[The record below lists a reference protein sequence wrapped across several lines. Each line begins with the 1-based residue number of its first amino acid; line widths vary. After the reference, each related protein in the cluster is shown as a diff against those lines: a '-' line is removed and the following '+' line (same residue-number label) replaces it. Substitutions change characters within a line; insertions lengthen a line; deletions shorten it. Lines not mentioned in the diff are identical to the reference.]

1 MVFRRKKSTAFNPK
15 PILRDYLKWQYILAA
30 ILLAALT
37 GLIIHLASILNQK
50 TIYPG
55 ISVDGI
61 QVGGL
66 TREDALALLRDST
79 DITIQRDGI
88 LLITPLKQYRLPFH
102 DIRYEAEYGK
112 ALDLAYS
119 KGRQGNVIQRL
130 REIWKLRKQGLQII
144 AEMCYDKEK
153 TIKILDS
160 IRQDTERKPIN
171 ALISV
176 KAGNIKVT
184 PHQTGYMMDMKLSLE
199 RIEESLLERTLQDVE
214 LCIAEIV
221 PDITQQMLDKIST
234 RLAEFHTV
242 FNTANEGRV
251 HNIKTASGKID
262 QKVLLPGEVFSMDK
276 ALGDRTV
283 INGYKPAKVIVNNEL
298 VDGLGGGIC
307 QVTSTFYNTVLLSGL
322 EIVERRNHTIPLSYI
337 GVGRDATISQGY
349 IDFKFRNNLGYAIIV
364 ESRVTG
370 NQVSVSIW
378 GRKPQNGN
386 SIRIRTKIIEK
397 TQPEGVE
404 TLIDPT
410 LKPGEAVVVREAVP
424 GYKVEVYR
432 ETVDPSG
439 KVIKTEKISVDKYLP
454 QKRKIRRS
462 PVSSIDAEEGEEEKI
477 AAKEGAV
484 E

>member
-1 MVFRRKKSTAFNPK
+1 MVFRRKNGTAINVK
-15 PILRDYLKWQYILAA
+15 TTLLKYLKWQYTLSV

-37 GLIIHLASILNQK
+37 VLIIHLSTILNQK

-61 QVGGL
+61 PVGGL
-66 TREDALALLRDST
+66 TREDALVLLRDST

-88 LLITPLKQYRLPFH
+88 LLITPLKQYRLPLH

-130 REIWKLRKQGLQII
+130 IEIWKLRKQGLQII

-153 TIKILDS
+153 TIRILDS

-176 KAGNIKVT
+176 KGGNIKVT
-184 PHQTGYMMDMKLSLE
+184 PHQTGYMVDMKLSLA
-199 RIEESLLERTLQDVE
+199 RVEESLLERTLQDVN
-214 LCIAEIV
+214 LCVVEIT
-221 PDITQQMLDKIST
+221 PDITQQMLDKITT
-234 RLAEFHTV
+234 RLAEFHTF

-251 HNIKTASGKID
+251 HNIKTASAKIN
-262 QKVLLPGEVFSMDK
+262 QKLVLPGEVFSMDK
-276 ALGDRTV
+276 TLGDRTEK
-283 INGYKPAKVIVNNEL
+283 NGYKPAKVIVNNEL

-322 EIVERRNHTIPLSYI
+322 EIVERRNHTLPLSYI
-337 GVGRDATISQGY
+337 AVGRDATISQGY
-349 IDFKFRNNLGYAIIV
+349 IDFKFRNNLGYAILV
-364 ESRVTG
+364 ESWVTG

-378 GRKPQNGN
+378 GRKPQTEN
-386 SIRIRTKIIEK
+386 SIRIRTKITEK
-397 TQPEGVE
+397 TQPDGVE
-404 TLIDPT
+404 IQIDPT
-410 LKPGEAVVVREAVP
+410 LKPGEVVVVREAVP
-424 GYKVEVYR
+424 GCKVEVYR

-439 KVIKTEKISVDKYLP
+439 KVIKTEKISVDRYLP
-454 QKRKIRRS
+454 QKRKIRKS
-462 PVSSIDAEEGEEEKI
+462 PVSAVDTEEGEEKEI
-477 AAKEGAV
+477 TAKEEDV